1 MEFVVQNWQQVF
13 DDTYYLFEKIR
24 DSGFMPD
31 LIVGIA
37 RGGWIPARL
46 IADFLHLKQT
56 ANMKVE
62 AYQMIGDEEV
72 EAKIT
77 QSISTNIRG
86 KKVLVVD
93 DVTDSGATLS
103 SVLDGL
109 NEMEPVTIKTAMLYY
124 KPRSE
129 VIPDYYV
136 HETSAWVVFA
146 WSLYEAMADFDLMW
160 SQEGMSQRDIIEKCK
175 SIGLPVSII
184 NSYFNS

>member
-24 DSGFMPD
+24 DSGFIPD

-62 AYQMIGDEEV
+62 AYQMIGDDNV

-77 QSISTNIRG
+77 QSISANITG

-93 DVTDSGATLS
+93 DVADSGATLQ
-103 SVLDGL
+103 SVLEGL
-109 NEMEPVTIKTAMLYY
+109 NEKDPEIIKTAMLYY
-124 KPRSE
+124 KPRSS
-129 VIPDYYV
+129 VTPDYYV
-136 HETSAWVVFA
+136 HQTNAWVVFA
-146 WSLYEAMADFDLMW
+146 WSLYEAMADFDHMW
-160 SQEGMSQRDIIEKCK
+160 SQEGMTQNEIIEKCK

-184 NSYFNS
+184 NSYFSS

>member
-1 MEFVVQNWQQVF
+1 VEFVVQNWQQVF
-13 DDTYYLFEKIR
+13 DDTYYLFEKIK
-24 DSGFMPD
+24 DSGFVPD

-46 IADFLHLKQT
+46 IADFLHLKHT

-77 QSISTNIRG
+77 QSISANIKD

-93 DVTDSGATLS
+93 DVADSGATLQ
-103 SVLDGL
+103 SVLDVL
-109 NEMEPVTIKTAMLYY
+109 KEKSPKMIKTAMLYY
-124 KPRSE
+124 KPRSS
-129 VIPDYYV
+129 VVPDYYV
-136 HETSAWVVFA
+136 HRTNAWVVFA
-146 WSLYEAMADFDLMW
+146 WSLYEAMADFDTMW
-160 SQEGMSQRDIIEKCK
+160 SEEGMSQVEIMEKCK

-184 NSYFNS
+184 NSYFSS